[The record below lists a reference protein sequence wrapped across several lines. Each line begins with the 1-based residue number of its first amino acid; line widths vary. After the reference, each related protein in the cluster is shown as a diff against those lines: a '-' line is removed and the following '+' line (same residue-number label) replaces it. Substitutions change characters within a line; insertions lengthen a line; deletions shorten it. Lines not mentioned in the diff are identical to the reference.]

1 MKGGIMDLIKE
12 NKKYFIL
19 GLLGLIVAGVS
30 FYFYYGEESFE
41 ESKVEEE
48 SILFENN
55 DNKEVTTISEKF
67 YVDVKGAVK
76 KPGVYEFTDGEK
88 VVDAIE
94 KAGGLKSGATTSNI
108 NLSKK
113 LTSEMVI
120 YIFTSKELTTTVK
133 ATTTT
138 TAAACVC
145 ETIKVDNC
153 INETDETAA
162 IDDNNND
169 GNNND
174 KVNINT
180 ASIEELVKINGIG
193 NSKAES
199 IIKYRNEN
207 GSFSA
212 IEDIKNVSGLGDAIF
227 NKIKDYI
234 TV

>member
-1 MKGGIMDLIKE
+1 MDFIKE

-19 GLLGLIVAGVS
+19 GLLGLIVVGVS
-30 FYFYYGEESFE
+30 FYFYYGEEKFE
-41 ESKVEEE
+41 ESKIEEE
-48 SILFENN
+48 SILLENN
-55 DNKEVTTISEKF
+55 DNKEVTTISDKF

-153 INETDETAA
+153 INETDETAT
-162 IDDNNND
+162 IDDNNNND

-193 NSKAES
+193 NSKAEA